1 MSYWT
6 AINTLF
12 LLGSL
17 AMYFAV
23 TFTMYSNGMFLSLPS
38 AFSFVGEMLI
48 RVPHSI
54 SLCVFV
60 YLSFKEKTS
69 LRYLH
74 KQSIWSVEKQQ
85 D

>member
-17 AMYFAV
+17 GMYFVV

-38 AFSFVGEMLI
+38 AFSFVGETQ
-48 RVPHSI
+48 
-54 SLCVFV
+54 SLDVKYEEPVDAFHTGSSCCGLF
-60 YLSFKEKTS
+60 
-69 LRYLH
+69 
-74 KQSIWSVEKQQ
+74 
-85 D
+85 

>member
-23 TFTMYSNGMFLSLPS
+23 TFAMYSNGMFLSLPS
-38 AFSFVGEMLI
+38 AFSFVGEAPM
-48 RVPHSI
+48 RVPHSQ
-54 SLCVFV
+54 V
-60 YLSFKEKTS
+60 
-69 LRYLH
+69 
-74 KQSIWSVEKQQ
+74 
-85 D
+85 